1 MGCASLIGSEMSRRN
16 QGSPRTSP
24 AREKS
29 RPPGEAAGPSGTR
42 RHEVGNMLGWPS
54 EPLPTESTEQ
64 PERAGADQKRYMA
77 KFLRPRQMVTPSRR
91 CKSAWLHPKVAAT
104 TSPNGVGT
112 RFRGPHV
119 ARSASFTRAHLQLG
133 KAIVGAPEP
142 PTKLAV
148 DILQHDYIPVD
159 VGLVALVKLLGREL
173 VQLGWALRDD
183 RG

>member
-1 MGCASLIGSEMSRRN
+1 
-16 QGSPRTSP
+16 
-24 AREKS
+24 
-29 RPPGEAAGPSGTR
+29 
-42 RHEVGNMLGWPS
+42 MLGWPS
-54 EPLPTESTEQ
+54 EPLPAESTEQ
-64 PERAGADQKRYMA
+64 PERAGGDQKRYMA

-104 TSPNGVGT
+104 TSPNGVG
-112 RFRGPHV
+112 FRSPHV